1 MKNTYKKDGFM
12 HRLAKNVVDKRNLV
26 FIIVIIGAIFSIFSM
41 NWVKVENDLT
51 AFLPE
56 NSESR
61 KGVEIM
67 NKEFVTYGTAQVM
80 VANVTLEDAEKIL
93 GQISEIEGVTMV
105 EFDGSDAH
113 YKNSLAYY
121 SVTFGH
127 PQADERCVTALQ
139 TIESTLSDYDLYVY
153 SEVGNPLE
161 EILNQEILMILAVA
175 SVIILIMLLLT
186 SKTFAEV
193 PIILLT
199 FMVAM
204 ILNMGT
210 NFVFDRI
217 SFVSNSVTSLLQ
229 LALSLDYAVILINRY
244 KEERELLP
252 QREAVIEALSGAVPE
267 VFGSSLTTIGGMAA
281 MLFMQFLLGPDMA
294 ICLIKA
300 ILFAMLSVFFFMP
313 GLLVVCG
320 DLMKKTEH
328 RSLIPDVSFIGKF
341 AYKTRKVVPALFA
354 VLVIAAM
361 IVSSNCPYSYAYFD
375 QESTKENEQSMAKR
389 LITENFGSSN
399 MIALIVPKGDYDA
412 EERLLNEISACDEVK
427 SAMGLANT
435 EAIDGYTLADR
446 LTPRQFAE
454 LADVDYELAVAVYTA
469 YAAGQESYGEIINN
483 IADYGVPLIDI
494 FLFVSEILDSDII
507 SLEGEQAEMLESAG
521 GLMKSAKE
529 LLTGTNH
536 NRMIIYVDL
545 PEEGDEAFDFVDR
558 LRAMAEGYYPD
569 SEIYMVGNITS
580 SRDFK
585 ISFETDN
592 IVVTLLSILIVLIV
606 LLFAFKS
613 IAMPIILIVVIQG
626 AIWVNFSIPTLLD
639 TPLFFLGY
647 LIISAIQMGA
657 NIDYAIVIAT
667 RYNEMKKEYEPRRA
681 IIETMNFAFP
691 TVITSGTIMAVAG
704 LLIGFMSSVPVI
716 SLMGS
721 NLGRGTIVS
730 VIMVLFILPQLLLV
744 TDKLVDKTAFSISK
758 HEAAKKNGNRKMRVN
773 GRVDGEINGRIVGVI
788 DAVIEGNV
796 NLTLH
801 SPQIIE
807 EEEAFNDENE
817 M

>member
-1 MKNTYKKDGFM
+1 MSSTSKKDGLM
-12 HRLAKNVVDKRNLV
+12 HRLAETVVDKRNLI
-26 FIIVIIGAIFSIFSM
+26 FILIVIGIVFSAFSIG
-41 NWVKVENDLT
+41 WVEVENDLT
-51 AFLPE
+51 AFLPA
-56 NSESR
+56 NSESK
-61 KGVEIM
+61 KGVDIM

-80 VANVTLEDAEKIL
+80 VANVTYEDAEKIL
-93 GQISEIEGVTMV
+93 EQINEIENIAMV
-105 EFDGSDAH
+105 EFDSTEAH
-113 YKNSLAYY
+113 YKDSMAYY

-127 PQADERCVTALQ
+127 PQTDERCVAALRS
-139 TIESTLSDYDLYVY
+139 IESALSSYDLYVY
-153 SEVGNPLE
+153 SEVGNPLGDILNE
-161 EILNQEILMILAVA
+161 EIFMILIVA
-175 SVIILIMLLLT
+175 SIMILVMLLVT

-193 PIILLT
+193 PIILIT

-210 NFVFDRI
+210 NFVFGKI

-244 KEERELLP
+244 KEERQLLP

-267 VFGSSLTTIGGMAA
+267 VFGSSLTTVGGMAA

-300 ILFAMLSVFFFMP
+300 IIFAMLSVFFFMP
-313 GLLVVCG
+313 GFLVVCG

-328 RSLIPDVSFIGKF
+328 KSLIPDVSFIGKF
-341 AYKTRKVVPALFA
+341 AYKTRKVVPPMFA
-354 VLVIAAM
+354 VLIVVAM

-375 QESTKENEQSMAKR
+375 QESAKENEQSIAKR
-389 LITENFGSSN
+389 LISENFGSSN
-399 MIALIVPKGDYDA
+399 MIALIVPKGDYEA
-412 EERLLNEISACDEVK
+412 EKKLLADISACDGVK

-435 EAIDGYTLADR
+435 EAIDGYTLADK

-454 LADVDYELAVAVYTA
+454 LADIDYEIGVAIYTA
-469 YAAGQESYGEIINN
+469 YAAGQESYGEIVNN
-483 IADYGVPLIDI
+483 IADYGVPLIDM
-494 FLFVSEILDSDII
+494 FLFVSEILNSDII
-507 SLEGEQAEMLESAG
+507 SLEGEQAEMLATAG

-545 PEEGDEAFDFVDR
+545 PEEGEEAFGFIDR
-558 LRAMAEGYYPD
+558 LRDMAEGYYPD

-592 IVVTLLSILIVLIV
+592 AVVTIISIAIVFLV

-613 IAMPIILIVVIQG
+613 IAMPILLILVIQG
-626 AIWVNFSIPTLLD
+626 AIWVNFSIPTILN

-657 NIDYAIVIAT
+657 NIDYAIVIAS
-667 RYNEMKKEYEPRRA
+667 RYNELKKEYEPREA

-691 TVITSGTIMAVAG
+691 TVITSGAIMAVSG
-704 LLIGFMSSVPVI
+704 LLIGYMSSVPVI

-730 VIMVLFILPQLLLV
+730 VIMVLFLLPQLLLV
-744 TDKLVDKTAFSISK
+744 TDKLVDKTTFTI
-758 HEAAKKNGNRKMRVN
+758 AKKANQKKTGIGRVRVN
-773 GRVDGEINGRIVGVI
+773 GRVDGEINGRIIGVI
-788 DAVIEGNV
+788 DAVIEGDV
-796 NLTLH
+796 NLSLH
-801 SPQIIE
+801 SAKITDE
-807 EEEAFNDENE
+807 EEELNDENN
-817 M
+817 

>member
-1 MKNTYKKDGFM
+1 M
-12 HRLAKNVVDKRNLV
+12 HRLAEIVVDRRNLIFV
-26 FIIVIIGAIFSIFSM
+26 IVIIGIVFSVFSM
-41 NWVKVENDLT
+41 GWVTVENDLT

-80 VANVTLEDAEKIL
+80 VANVTYEDAERIL
-93 GQISEIEGVTMV
+93 GEITDIDGVTMV
-105 EFDGSDAH
+105 EFDSSEAH
-113 YKNSLAYY
+113 YKDSLAYY

-127 PQADERCVTALQ
+127 PQADERCVAALNA
-139 TIESTLSDYDLYVY
+139 IEEALAEYDLYVY

-161 EILNQEILMILAVA
+161 EILNQEVMMILAVA

-193 PIILLT
+193 PIILVT
-199 FMVAM
+199 FLVAM

-210 NFVFDRI
+210 NFIFDRI

-267 VFGSSLTTIGGMAA
+267 VFGSSLTTVGGMAA

-313 GLLVVCG
+313 GFLVLCG

-341 AYKTRKVVPALFA
+341 AYKTRKVVPAIFA
-354 VLVIAAM
+354 VIVVAAM

-412 EERLLNEISACDEVK
+412 EEKLLEEISACDEVK

-454 LADVDYELAVAVYTA
+454 LADLDYEIAAAVYAA
-469 YAAGQESYGEIINN
+469 YAAEQESYGEIINN

-494 FLFVSEILDSDII
+494 FLFVSEILESDII
-507 SLEGEQAEMLESAG
+507 SLEGEQAEMLEAAA

-529 LLTGTNH
+529 LLTGENH
-536 NRMIIYVDL
+536 NRMIVYVNL
-545 PEEGDEAFDFVDR
+545 PEEGDEAFGFIDR
-558 LRAMAEGYYPD
+558 LRSMAEDHYPD

-592 IVVTLLSILIVLIV
+592 IVVTLVSILIVLTV

-613 IAMPIILIVVIQG
+613 IAMPIILIAVIQG
-626 AIWVNFSIPTLLD
+626 AIWVNFSIPTILD

-667 RYNEMKKEYEPRRA
+667 RFNEMKKEYEPRQA

-691 TVITSGTIMAVAG
+691 TVITSGAIMAVSG
-704 LLIGFMSSVPVI
+704 LLIGSMSSVPVI

-730 VIMVLFILPQLLLV
+730 VIMVLFILPQLLLI
-744 TDKLVDKTAFSISK
+744 TDKIVDKTSFATSK
-758 HEAAKKNGNRKMRVN
+758 KKKTKKTASGKMRIN

-788 DAVIEGNV
+788 NAEIEGDV
-796 NLTLH
+796 NLNLH
-801 SPQIIE
+801 SVQNIE
-807 EEEAFNDENE
+807 EEEEYDDEI
-817 M
+817 

>member
-1 MKNTYKKDGFM
+1 MSSTSKKDGLM
-12 HRLAKNVVDKRNLV
+12 HRLAETVVDKRNLI
-26 FIIVIIGAIFSIFSM
+26 FILIVIGIVFSAFSIG
-41 NWVKVENDLT
+41 WVEVENDLT
-51 AFLPE
+51 AFLPA
-56 NSESR
+56 NSESK
-61 KGVEIM
+61 KGVDIM

-80 VANVTLEDAEKIL
+80 VANVTYEDAEKIL
-93 GQISEIEGVTMV
+93 EQINEIENIAMV
-105 EFDGSDAH
+105 EFDSTEAH
-113 YKNSLAYY
+113 YKDSMAYY

-127 PQADERCVTALQ
+127 PQTDERCVAALRS
-139 TIESTLSDYDLYVY
+139 IESALSSYDLYVY
-153 SEVGNPLE
+153 SEVGNPLGDILNE
-161 EILNQEILMILAVA
+161 EIFMILIVA
-175 SVIILIMLLLT
+175 SIMILVMLLVT

-193 PIILLT
+193 PIILIT

-210 NFVFDRI
+210 NFVFGKI

-244 KEERELLP
+244 KEERQLLP
-252 QREAVIEALSGAVPE
+252 KREAVIEALSGAVPE
-267 VFGSSLTTIGGMAA
+267 VFGSSLTTVGGMAA

-300 ILFAMLSVFFFMP
+300 IIFAMLSVFFFMP
-313 GLLVVCG
+313 GFLVVCG

-328 RSLIPDVSFIGKF
+328 KSLIPDVSFIGKF
-341 AYKTRKVVPALFA
+341 AYKTRKVVPPMFA
-354 VLVIAAM
+354 VLIVVAM

-375 QESTKENEQSMAKR
+375 QESAKENEQSIAKR
-389 LITENFGSSN
+389 LISENFGSSN
-399 MIALIVPKGDYDA
+399 MIALIVPKGDYEA
-412 EERLLNEISACDEVK
+412 EKKLLADISACDGVK

-435 EAIDGYTLADR
+435 EAIDGYTLADK

-454 LADVDYELAVAVYTA
+454 LADIDYEIGVAIYTA
-469 YAAGQESYGEIINN
+469 YAAGQESYGEIVNN
-483 IADYGVPLIDI
+483 IADYGVPLIDM
-494 FLFVSEILDSDII
+494 FLFVSEILNSDII
-507 SLEGEQAEMLESAG
+507 SLEGEQAEMLATAG

-545 PEEGDEAFDFVDR
+545 PEEGEEAFGFIDR
-558 LRAMAEGYYPD
+558 LRDMAEGYYPD

-592 IVVTLLSILIVLIV
+592 AVVTIISIAIVFLV

-613 IAMPIILIVVIQG
+613 IAMPILLILVIQG
-626 AIWVNFSIPTLLD
+626 AIWVNFSIPTILN

-657 NIDYAIVIAT
+657 NIDYAIVIAS
-667 RYNEMKKEYEPRRA
+667 RYNELKKEYEPREA

-691 TVITSGTIMAVAG
+691 TVITSGAIMAVSG
-704 LLIGFMSSVPVI
+704 LLIGYMSSVPVI

-730 VIMVLFILPQLLLV
+730 VIMVLFLLPQLLLV
-744 TDKLVDKTAFSISK
+744 TDKLVDKTTFTI
-758 HEAAKKNGNRKMRVN
+758 AKKANQKKTGIGRVRVN
-773 GRVDGEINGRIVGVI
+773 GRVDGEINGRIIGVI
-788 DAVIEGNV
+788 DAVIEGDV
-796 NLTLH
+796 NLSLH
-801 SPQIIE
+801 SAKITDE
-807 EEEAFNDENE
+807 EEELNDENN
-817 M
+817 